1 MTYAKNPSMWYCCKV
16 LVGEPYKQSL
26 CISPLNF
33 WFGRNLLEICQKFA
47 RNLPE
52 IWLLYLTQAD
62 KLQIVKQGK
71 KSYRIWLA

>member
-1 MTYAKNPSMWYCCKV
+1 MHKSSKL
-16 LVGEPYKQSL
+16 LVWQK
-26 CISPLNF
+26 F
-33 WFGRNLLEICQKFA
+33 ARNLPEICQKFA

-62 KLQIVKQGK
+62 KLEIVKQGK

>member
-33 WFGRNLLEICQKFA
+33 WAGRNLLEICQKFA

-52 IWLLYLTQAD
+52 ICQKSGCYTLL
-62 KLQIVKQGK
+62 KQTNL
-71 KSYRIWLA
+71 RL